1 MNFLEIVKKA
11 NIFSGL
17 QGEIDSV
24 LSVRG
29 LQKTLVEFVKT
40 AYVDIQNV
48 SEYWSWRYKS
58 VIIPWNSSSTL
69 YTDPTVEKW
78 TKLFYDS
85 GNLRFIEYED
95 WIMDAP
101 TTVSVPQTFTIVPES
116 NGIII
121 NPVGS
126 AMLVNARA
134 YRAIDELST
143 NSQVPI
149 IPAGYQ
155 MIIAYKAAIDMADMV
170 GNYDIFQ
177 LNTGKYDV
185 LLGQL
190 KRRSLLPLKIKQRP
204 FV

>member
-40 AYVDIQNV
+40 AYIDIQNV
-48 SEYWSWRYKS
+48 SELWSWRYKS

-78 TKLFYDS
+78 TKLFYDG
-85 GNLRFIEYED
+85 GNLKFIEYED
-95 WIMDAP
+95 WIMDPP
-101 TTVSVPQTFTIVPES
+101 TAASVPQSFTIVPES

-143 NSQVPI
+143 NSQIPI
-149 IPAGYQ
+149 IPTGYQ
-155 MIIAYKAAIDMADMV
+155 MIIAYKAAIDMADLL

>member
-40 AYVDIQNV
+40 AYIDIQNV
-48 SEYWSWRYKS
+48 SEFWSWRYKS

-69 YTDPTVEKW
+69 YTDSTVEKW
-78 TKLFYDS
+78 TKLFYDGS
-85 GNLRFIEYED
+85 NLKFIEYED
-95 WIMDAP
+95 WIMDPP
-101 TTVSVPQTFTIVPES
+101 TASSVPQSFTIVPEN

-143 NSQVPI
+143 NTQVPI
-149 IPAGYQ
+149 IPTGYQ
-155 MIIAYKAAIDMADMV
+155 MIIAYKAAIDMADLL

>member
-78 TKLFYDS
+78 TKLFYDGS
-85 GNLRFIEYED
+85 NLKFIEYED
-95 WIMDAP
+95 WIMDPP
-101 TTVSVPQTFTIVPES
+101 TTSSVPQSFTIVPES

-134 YRAIDELST
+134 YRAIDELSA
-143 NSQVPI
+143 NAQIPI
-149 IPAGYQ
+149 IPNGYQ
-155 MIIAYKAAIDMADMV
+155 MIIAYKAAIDMADLL

-190 KRRSLLPLKIKQRP
+190 KRRSLLPLKVKQRP

>member
-1 MNFLEIVKKA
+1 MNFLVIVKKA

-40 AYVDIQNV
+40 AYIDIQNV
-48 SEYWSWRYKS
+48 SEFWSWRYKS
-58 VIIPWNSSSTL
+58 VIIPWNSSCTL
-69 YTDPTVEKW
+69 YTDSTVEKW
-78 TKLFYDS
+78 TKLFYDGS
-85 GNLRFIEYED
+85 NLKFIEYED
-95 WIMDAP
+95 WIMDPP
-101 TTVSVPQTFTIVPES
+101 TTVCVPQSFTIVPES

-134 YRAIDELST
+134 YRSIDELST
-143 NSQVPI
+143 NTQVPI
-149 IPAGYQ
+149 IPTGYQ
-155 MIIAYKAAIDMADMV
+155 MIIAYKAAIDMADLL

>member
-40 AYVDIQNV
+40 AYIDIQNV
-48 SEYWSWRYKS
+48 SELWSWRYKS

-69 YTDPTVEKW
+69 YTDSTVEKW
-78 TKLFYDS
+78 TKLFYNGS
-85 GNLRFIEYED
+85 SLKFIEYKD
-95 WIMDAP
+95 WIMDPP
-101 TTVSVPQTFTIVPES
+101 TDTSVPQSFTIVPES

-143 NSQVPI
+143 NTQVPI
-149 IPAGYQ
+149 IPTGYQ
-155 MIIAYKAAIDMADMV
+155 MIIAYKAAIDMADLL

>member
-1 MNFLEIVKKA
+1 MNFLEIDKKA

-40 AYVDIQNV
+40 AYIDIQNV
-48 SEYWSWRYKS
+48 SEFWSWRYKS

-69 YTDPTVEKW
+69 YTDSTVEKW
-78 TKLFYDS
+78 TKLFYDGS
-85 GNLRFIEYED
+85 NLKFIEYED
-95 WIMDAP
+95 WIMDP
-101 TTVSVPQTFTIVPES
+101 PITVSVPQSFTLVPEN

-143 NSQVPI
+143 NTQVPI
-149 IPAGYQ
+149 IPTGYQ
-155 MIIAYKAAIDMADMV
+155 MIIAYKAAIDMADLL

>member
-78 TKLFYDS
+78 TKLFYDG

-95 WIMDAP
+95 WIMNPP
-101 TTVSVPQTFTIVPES
+101 TTVGVPQTFTIVPES

-134 YRAIDELST
+134 YRAIDELSS

-190 KRRSLLPLKIKQRP
+190 KRRSLLPLKVKQRP

>member
-40 AYVDIQNV
+40 AYIDIQNV
-48 SEYWSWRYKS
+48 SELWSWRYKS

-69 YTDPTVEKW
+69 HIDSTVEKW
-78 TKLFYDS
+78 TKLFYDGS
-85 GNLRFIEYED
+85 NLKFIEYED
-95 WIMDAP
+95 WIMDPPITA
-101 TTVSVPQTFTIVPES
+101 SVPQSFTIVPES

-143 NSQVPI
+143 NAQVPI
-149 IPAGYQ
+149 IPTGYQ
-155 MIIAYKAAIDMADMV
+155 MIIAYKAAIDMADLL

>member
-40 AYVDIQNV
+40 AYIDIQNV
-48 SEYWSWRYKS
+48 SELWSWRYKS

-69 YTDPTVEKW
+69 HIDSTVEKW
-78 TKLFYDS
+78 TKLFYDGS
-85 GNLRFIEYED
+85 NLKFIEYED
-95 WIMDAP
+95 WIMDPPITA
-101 TTVSVPQTFTIVPES
+101 SVPQSFTIVPES

-143 NSQVPI
+143 NAQIPI
-149 IPAGYQ
+149 IPTGYQ
-155 MIIAYKAAIDMADMV
+155 MIIAYKAAIDMADLL

>member
-40 AYVDIQNV
+40 AYIDIQNV
-48 SEYWSWRYKS
+48 SEFWSWRYKS

-69 YTDPTVEKW
+69 HIDSTVEKW
-78 TKLFYDS
+78 TKLFYDG
-85 GNLRFIEYED
+85 GNLKFIEYED
-95 WIMDAP
+95 WIMDPP

-190 KRRSLLPLKIKQRP
+190 KRRSLLPLKVKQRP

>member
-69 YTDPTVEKW
+69 HIDSTVEKW
-78 TKLFYDS
+78 TKLFYDGS
-85 GNLRFIEYED
+85 NLKFIEYED
-95 WIMDAP
+95 WIMDPP
-101 TTVSVPQTFTIVPES
+101 TAANVPQSFTIVPES

-149 IPAGYQ
+149 IPTGYQ
-155 MIIAYKAAIDMADMV
+155 MIIAYKAAIDMADLL

>member
-69 YTDPTVEKW
+69 HIDSTVEKW
-78 TKLFYDS
+78 TKLFYDGS
-85 GNLRFIEYED
+85 NLKFIEYED
-95 WIMDAP
+95 WIMDPP
-101 TTVSVPQTFTIVPES
+101 TTASAPQSFTIVPES

-143 NSQVPI
+143 NSQIPI
-149 IPAGYQ
+149 IPTGYQ
-155 MIIAYKAAIDMADMV
+155 MIIAYKAAIDMADLL

-177 LNTGKYDV
+177 LNIGKYDV

>member
-69 YTDPTVEKW
+69 YIDPTVERW
-78 TKLFYDS
+78 TKLFYDGS
-85 GNLRFIEYED
+85 NLKFIEYED
-95 WIMDAP
+95 WIMGP
-101 TTVSVPQTFTIVPES
+101 HTTVSVPQTFTIVPES

-190 KRRSLLPLKIKQRP
+190 KRRSLLPLKVKQRP

>member
-40 AYVDIQNV
+40 AYIDIQNV
-48 SEYWSWRYKS
+48 SEFWSWRYKS

-69 YTDPTVEKW
+69 YTDSTVEKW
-78 TKLFYDS
+78 TKLFYDGS
-85 GNLRFIEYED
+85 NLKFIEYED
-95 WIMDAP
+95 WIMDPPA
-101 TTVSVPQTFTIVPES
+101 TASVPQSFTIVPES

-143 NSQVPI
+143 NTQVPI
-149 IPAGYQ
+149 IPTGYQ
-155 MIIAYKAAIDMADMV
+155 MIIAYKAAIDMSDLL

>member
-40 AYVDIQNV
+40 AYIDIQNV
-48 SEYWSWRYKS
+48 SEFWSWRYKS

-69 YTDPTVEKW
+69 YTDSTVEKW
-78 TKLFYDS
+78 TKLFYDGS
-85 GNLRFIEYED
+85 NLKFIEYEG
-95 WIMDAP
+95 WIMDPP
-101 TTVSVPQTFTIVPES
+101 TTVSVPQSFTIVPES

-143 NSQVPI
+143 NTQVPI
-149 IPAGYQ
+149 IPTGYQ
-155 MIIAYKAAIDMADMV
+155 MIIAYKAAIDMADLL

>member
-40 AYVDIQNV
+40 AYIDIQNV
-48 SEYWSWRYKS
+48 SEFWSWRYKS

-69 YTDPTVEKW
+69 YTDSTVEKW
-78 TKLFYDS
+78 TKLFYNGS
-85 GNLRFIEYED
+85 NLKFIEYED
-95 WIMDAP
+95 WIMDPP
-101 TTVSVPQTFTIVPES
+101 TTTSVPQSFTIVPES

-143 NSQVPI
+143 NTQVPI
-149 IPAGYQ
+149 IPTGYQ
-155 MIIAYKAAIDMADMV
+155 MIIAYKAAIDMADLL

>member
-78 TKLFYDS
+78 TKLFYDGS
-85 GNLRFIEYED
+85 NLKFVEYED
-95 WIMDAP
+95 WIMDSP
-101 TTVSVPQTFTIVPES
+101 TTVSVPPTFTIVPES

-190 KRRSLLPLKIKQRP
+190 KRRSLLPLKVKQRP

>member
-40 AYVDIQNV
+40 AYIDIQNV
-48 SEYWSWRYKS
+48 SEFWSWRYKS

-69 YTDPTVEKW
+69 YTDSTVEKW
-78 TKLFYDS
+78 TKLFYDGS
-85 GNLRFIEYED
+85 NLKFIEYED
-95 WIMDAP
+95 WIMDPP
-101 TTVSVPQTFTIVPES
+101 TAARVPQSFTIVPES

-143 NSQVPI
+143 NTQVPI
-149 IPAGYQ
+149 IPTGYQ
-155 MIIAYKAAIDMADMV
+155 MIIAYKAAIDMADLL

>member
-69 YTDPTVEKW
+69 HIDSTVEKW
-78 TKLFYDS
+78 TKLFYDGS
-85 GNLRFIEYED
+85 NLKFIEYED
-95 WIMDAP
+95 WIMDPP
-101 TTVSVPQTFTIVPES
+101 TAANVPQSFTIVPES

-149 IPAGYQ
+149 IPTGYQ
-155 MIIAYKAAIDMADMV
+155 MIIAYKAAIDMADLL

-190 KRRSLLPLKIKQRP
+190 KRRSLLPLKVKQRP

>member
-40 AYVDIQNV
+40 AYIDIQNV
-48 SEYWSWRYKS
+48 SEFWSWRYKS

-69 YTDPTVEKW
+69 YTDSTVEKW
-78 TKLFYDS
+78 TELFYDGS
-85 GNLRFIEYED
+85 NLKFIEYEG
-95 WIMDAP
+95 WLMDPP
-101 TTVSVPQTFTIVPES
+101 TTVSVPQSFTIVPES

-143 NSQVPI
+143 NTQVPI
-149 IPAGYQ
+149 IPTGYQ
-155 MIIAYKAAIDMADMV
+155 MIIAYKAAIDMADLL

>member
-40 AYVDIQNV
+40 AYIDIQNV
-48 SEYWSWRYKS
+48 SEFWSWRYKS

-69 YTDPTVEKW
+69 YTDSTVEKW
-78 TKLFYDS
+78 TKLFYDGS
-85 GNLRFIEYED
+85 NLKFIEYED
-95 WIMDAP
+95 WIMDLP
-101 TTVSVPQTFTIVPES
+101 TTVSVPQSFTIVPEN

-143 NSQVPI
+143 NTQTPI
-149 IPAGYQ
+149 IPTGYQ
-155 MIIAYKAAIDMADMV
+155 MIIAYKAAIDMADLL

>member
-40 AYVDIQNV
+40 AYIDIQNV
-48 SEYWSWRYKS
+48 SEFWSWRYKS

-69 YTDPTVEKW
+69 YTDSTVEKW
-78 TKLFYDS
+78 TKLFYDG
-85 GNLRFIEYED
+85 GNLKFIEYED
-95 WIMDAP
+95 WIMDPP

-190 KRRSLLPLKIKQRP
+190 KRRSLLPLKVKQRP

>member
-40 AYVDIQNV
+40 AYIDIQNV
-48 SEYWSWRYKS
+48 SEFWSWRYKS

-69 YTDPTVEKW
+69 YTDSTVEKW
-78 TKLFYDS
+78 TKLFYDGS
-85 GNLRFIEYED
+85 NLKFIEYED
-95 WIMDAP
+95 WIMDPP
-101 TTVSVPQTFTIVPES
+101 TTVSVHQSFTIVPES

-134 YRAIDELST
+134 YRSIDELST
-143 NSQVPI
+143 NTQVPI
-149 IPAGYQ
+149 IPTGYQ
-155 MIIAYKAAIDMADMV
+155 MIIAYKAAIDMADLL

>member
-40 AYVDIQNV
+40 AYIDIQNV
-48 SEYWSWRYKS
+48 SEFWSWRYKS

-78 TKLFYDS
+78 TKLFYDGS
-85 GNLRFIEYED
+85 NLKFIEYED
-95 WIMDAP
+95 WIMDPPTAASAP
-101 TTVSVPQTFTIVPES
+101 QSFTIVPEN

-121 NPVGS
+121 NPIGS

-143 NSQVPI
+143 NTQVPI
-149 IPAGYQ
+149 IPTGYQ
-155 MIIAYKAAIDMADMV
+155 MIIAYKAAIDMADLL

>member
-40 AYVDIQNV
+40 AYIDIQNV
-48 SEYWSWRYKS
+48 SELWSWRYKS

-69 YTDPTVEKW
+69 HIDSTVEKW
-78 TKLFYDS
+78 TKLFYDGS
-85 GNLRFIEYED
+85 NLKFIEYED
-95 WIMDAP
+95 WIMDPPA
-101 TTVSVPQTFTIVPES
+101 TASVPQSFTIVPES

-143 NSQVPI
+143 NTQIPI
-149 IPAGYQ
+149 IPTGYQ
-155 MIIAYKAAIDMADMV
+155 MIIAYKAAIDMADLL

>member
-40 AYVDIQNV
+40 AYIDIQNV
-48 SEYWSWRYKS
+48 SEFWSWRYKS

-69 YTDPTVEKW
+69 YTDSTVEKW
-78 TKLFYDS
+78 TKLFYDGS
-85 GNLRFIEYED
+85 NLKFIEYED
-95 WIMDAP
+95 WIMDPP
-101 TTVSVPQTFTIVPES
+101 TAASVPKSFTIVPES

-121 NPVGS
+121 NPIGS

-143 NSQVPI
+143 NTQVPI
-149 IPAGYQ
+149 IPTGYQ
-155 MIIAYKAAIDMADMV
+155 MIIAYKAAIDMADLL

-190 KRRSLLPLKIKQRP
+190 KRRSLLPLKIKKRP

>member
-40 AYVDIQNV
+40 AYIDIQNV
-48 SEYWSWRYKS
+48 SESWSWRYKS

-69 YTDPTVEKW
+69 HIDSTVEKW
-78 TKLFYDS
+78 TKLFYDG
-85 GNLRFIEYED
+85 GNLKFIEYED
-95 WIMDAP
+95 WIMDPP
-101 TTVSVPQTFTIVPES
+101 TTASVPQSFTIVPES

-143 NSQVPI
+143 NAQIPI
-149 IPAGYQ
+149 IPTGYQ
-155 MIIAYKAAIDMADMV
+155 MIIAYKAAIDMADLL

>member
-40 AYVDIQNV
+40 AYIDIQNV
-48 SEYWSWRYKS
+48 SEFWSWRYKS

-78 TKLFYDS
+78 TKLFYDGS
-85 GNLRFIEYED
+85 NLKFIEYED
-95 WIMDAP
+95 WIMDPP
-101 TTVSVPQTFTIVPES
+101 TTTSVPQSFTIVPES

-134 YRAIDELST
+134 YRAIDELYT
-143 NSQVPI
+143 NTQVPI
-149 IPAGYQ
+149 IPTGYQ
-155 MIIAYKAAIDMADMV
+155 MIIAYKAAIDMADLL